1 MGMVV
6 SAGSKIIVHR
16 GPRVNYKVVYIRRS
30 QISKLPIETRCALHT
45 QDILRYV
52 SSAST

>member
-1 MGMVV
+1 MVV
-6 SAGSKIIVHR
+6 SVGFQTVVNR
-16 GPRVNYKVVYIRRS
+16 GPKVNYKVVYIRRS
-30 QISKLPIETRCALHT
+30 QISKLPIETRCALRT